1 MKKMGKLFFTLI
13 LFILLIGNVKA
24 EVYFN
29 VTKAANGT
37 GAKCPKNSL
46 YLRLVGSDSS
56 TKQTINFYNVYESPT
71 SRIAYGQ
78 TFCMAPGKE
87 SYRNNGEHYCER
99 VITPQKA
106 GANQAFDVAATYAYQ
121 TMVNEGIIGANPT
134 IRSRVVGTMTFR
146 WLEYYFGKLDMYGTT
161 SQVTPYIFRSNLDN
175 RTNAVYW
182 NQSNSYVKKA
192 IEISSAAKQ
201 LGVRILNGKTTYEK
215 LVAKGKIWTDEWNF
229 VLVNTKQEG
238 DYVTIKFDVTPKAG
252 KAPKSVR
259 WKQFDITCEYGY
271 TCEVVM

>member
-106 GANQAFDVAATYAYQ
+106 GANQAFDVAA
-121 TMVNEGIIGANPT
+121 N
-134 IRSRVVGTMTFR
+134 
-146 WLEYYFGKLDMYGTT
+146 
-161 SQVTPYIFRSNLDN
+161 
-175 RTNAVYW
+175 YW
-182 NQSNSYVKKA
+182 S
-192 IEISSAAKQ
+192 
-201 LGVRILNGKTTYEK
+201 
-215 LVAKGKIWTDEWNF
+215 
-229 VLVNTKQEG
+229 
-238 DYVTIKFDVTPKAG
+238 
-252 KAPKSVR
+252 
-259 WKQFDITCEYGY
+259 
-271 TCEVVM
+271 